1 MLTGMS
7 AWPQVC
13 PAAPDRQV
21 QRRPFTEAPRIQ
33 SPTSMTKQAT
43 EHPSCSDGD
52 DWLVVGCDDSGRV
65 PTAGGSPR
73 PKASNESRGLE
84 ASQPQNQ
91 IEEQDAA
98 PESDLNQKDNSFYQ
112 LLVWH
117 NGLNAPVELVG
128 ENHKPLVVAASASSS
143 AADLQKMLQ
152 ELVLVHPQ
160 LRIEFPQVERE
171 NVSDVLQMCRR
182 SDEKDAWV
190 PLAESDAEGTADPS
204 GVKLQLTSQIN
215 LSSGKQWSQ
224 LLVESK
230 FEAASCSDELTAWRR
245 GRFFSD
251 IQANAWRFELQIG
264 QLVDAL
270 DTDKRWYESRIVD
283 MDAVYVKVHYR
294 GWTSKWDEWL
304 RRTSARLAPLH
315 TKVSTWRAFQ
325 VGDRVMVG
333 TEVPGKKYP
342 EWRNAE
348 VTACDDEGGS
358 LQIEVDVDGKK
369 KWLDAQDELLCPTGT
384 HKAVNADPS
393 VASAV
398 LAAPILLFDYFERPG
413 DPPSSD
419 DQPAH
424 EVESIRQAMHGM
436 HLAASDGD
444 GDEWCVVNDDHD
456 KDGVEAEAD
465 AGNNNAEEAVVE
477 AEATVSEGSCSCDS
491 DSDCS
496 ATSKDA
502 QSVNNVAVPTLDQTL
517 PTTTEVLLG
526 QMEAT
531 ISEED
536 DWRYDLQVDQLID
549 SRDTDNV
556 WYESRVVALSSTL
569 VKVHYRGWTSKW
581 DEWIERTSTRIAPLH
596 TKVRNWRDFKVGN
609 PVMVGRQVVTK
620 KYPEWRNAVIT
631 ACEACEVDGRLR
643 IEVDIDGSKK
653 WMDAQDEMLCPP
665 GTHKAVNS
673 SMLKHMAP
681 LF

>member
-1 MLTGMS
+1 
-7 AWPQVC
+7 
-13 PAAPDRQV
+13 
-21 QRRPFTEAPRIQ
+21 
-33 SPTSMTKQAT
+33 MTKQAT

-112 LLVWH
+112 LLVWR
-117 NGLNAPVELVG
+117 NGLDAPVELVG
-128 ENHKPLVVAASASSS
+128 ENRKPLVVAASASSS

-160 LRIEFPQVERE
+160 LRTEFPQVERE
-171 NVSDVLQMCRR
+171 NVSDVIQVCRR

-190 PLAESDAEGTADPS
+190 PLAESDAEGAADPC
-204 GVKLQLTSQIN
+204 GAKLQLTSQIN

-398 LAAPILLFDYFERPG
+398 LAAPILLLNYFERPG

-419 DQPAH
+419 PHNDQPAQ
-424 EVESIRQAMHGM
+424 EVESIRLATHGM

-502 QSVNNVAVPTLDQTL
+502 QSVNNVAAPTLDQMF

-526 QMEAT
+526 QPEAT

-536 DWRYDLQVDQLID
+536 DWRYELQVDQLID

-581 DEWIERTSTRIAPLH
+581 DEWIARTSTRIAPLH